1 MKKIMFNDKFGLTQ
15 AVLEGRKTQTRRT
28 MLDLTAMTIQGRKK
42 FLIAANYPKHEI
54 DKHLSKFG
62 ETISPYKTGDIVAIA
77 QSYKDCGAEA
87 FYWKQTPGWTNKMFV
102 KANLMPHHIKIE
114 RVRVE
119 RLQDISEEDC
129 LKEGVC
135 FHENPPA
142 DHKYDPYT
150 PWPIDIKPYRY
161 DIDNEK
167 YFHTARFAYAYLIDK
182 IGGNGIWAAN
192 PLVFAYDFALID

>member
-1 MKKIMFNDKFGLTQ
+1 MRKIMFNDKFGLTQ

-42 FLIAANYPKHEI
+42 FLIASNYTKHEI

-62 ETISPYKTGDIVAIA
+62 ETMSPYKTDDIVAIA

-87 FYWKQTPGWTNKMFV
+87 FYWKETPGWTNKMFV

-119 RLQDISEEDC
+119 RLQDISDEDC
-129 LKEGVC
+129 LKEGIYEDGGNDS
-135 FHENPPA
+135 FIPHYF
-142 DHKYDPYT
+142 YDCYNSNSDGFKT
-150 PWPIDIKPYRY
+150 PQL
-161 DIDNEK
+161 
-167 YFHTARFAYAYLIDK
+167 AYAHLIGK
-182 IGGNGIWAAN
+182 IGGKGTWEAN
-192 PLVFAYDFALID
+192 PLVFAYDFVLID

>member
-1 MKKIMFNDKFGLTQ
+1 MKKIMFNNKFGLTK

-28 MLDLTAMTIQGRKK
+28 MPTHIETMLRHSRA
-42 FLIAANYPKHEI
+42 LISSNRTKEQIGYA
-54 DKHLSKFG
+54 LSKYG
-62 ETISPYKTGDIVAIA
+62 ETMSPYKTGDIVAIA

-119 RLQDISEEDC
+119 RLQDISKEDC

-135 FHENPPA
+135 QVSEGRYKIDGLNYIGDNPIA
-142 DHKYDPYT
+142 VYSLL
-150 PWPIDIKPYRY
+150 I
-161 DIDNEK
+161 EK
-167 YFHTARFAYAYLIDK
+167 ISGK
-182 IGGNGIWAAN
+182 GIWYKN
-192 PLVFAYDFALID
+192 PFVFVYDFALID